1 MIIEELR
8 KDRGKFGDNRET
20 NKGDI
25 ELDMSFLLHKLL
37 SVSFIVVLEFEMGIL
52 LLLHNLIMTDLENRG
67 WGGGL
72 VVEEISAEQKQ
83 KGLAAR
89 NRTGGRKPIGIIC
102 GECRDLC
109 PQYGSD
115 HIL

>member
-25 ELDMSFLLHKLL
+25 ELDVSFLLHKLL

-52 LLLHNLIMTDLENRG
+52 LLLHNLIMTDLENILLFCIKLTKDKRECYKRMK
-67 WGGGL
+67 L
-72 VVEEISAEQKQ
+72 LELSISSIK
-83 KGLAAR
+83 
-89 NRTGGRKPIGIIC
+89 
-102 GECRDLC
+102 
-109 PQYGSD
+109 S
-115 HIL
+115 ILYF